1 MDNRYYVKI
10 RLYEDLP
17 VMPHS
22 GKYLEFM
29 IEATS
34 EQDIRMKYCECIL
47 DMIGENHNHLLQG
60 LARAPRASPMLRLP
74 LHRR

>member
-17 VMPHS
+17 DMPHS

-29 IEATS
+29 IEAKKVSILIYLKCQTS
-34 EQDIRMKYCECIL
+34 IFLKKK
-47 DMIGENHNHLLQG
+47 
-60 LARAPRASPMLRLP
+60 LRQ
-74 LHRR
+74 

>member
-17 VMPHS
+17 DMPHS

-29 IEATS
+29 IEANS
-34 EQDIRMKYCECIL
+34 EQDVRMMVSDRHKITL
-47 DMIGENHNHLLQG
+47 ITLVD
-60 LARAPRASPMLRLP
+60 
-74 LHRR
+74 